1 MTRGIYFLCNDRLIS
16 MAIAFLNAFREYNP
30 KLPLCLIPYKDD
42 DIEELLGLS
51 ETYDFSV
58 FPDQGI
64 LDGCD
69 QISERI
75 SPRDQRF
82 RKLAI
87 WEGVFDQFIY
97 IDVDNLVLED
107 ISYLFDLLD
116 TYSFVL
122 CDSNVDGNDV
132 WSWDESIYSSGLLTE
147 AQIKFAANT
156 SLIVSS
162 RGKISLADLTRR
174 KQEIDAVIPYMQLRC
189 GEQSLLNYLIVTSG
203 FPSSSITD
211 LQKIDEGLKVGLG
224 YWAGSSSDSDI
235 EINALPGGKLELND
249 PSQRVTFI
257 HWSGLWQAGRFDHY
271 VRRILQLI
279 SMRRR
284 DKVVI
289 RWWFPYK
296 KFWLYYRYLRR

>member
-16 MAIAFLNAFREYNP
+16 LAIAFLNAFREHNP
-30 KLPLCLIPYKDD
+30 RLPLCLIPYKDD
-42 DIEELLGLS
+42 DIDELLSLS
-51 ETYDFSV
+51 GTYDFSV
-58 FPDQGI
+58 FPDQGV

-69 QISERI
+69 RI
-75 SPRDQRF
+75 SGRILPRDHRF

-122 CDSNVDGNDV
+122 CDSNIDGNEE
-132 WSWDESIYSSGLLTE
+132 WSWKESIYSSGLLTE

-162 RGKISLADLTRR
+162 RGKISLADLMRR
-174 KQEIDAVIPYMQLRC
+174 EQEIDAVVPHMKLAC
-189 GEQSLLNYLIVTSG
+189 GEQPLLNYLISTSRY
-203 FPSSSITD
+203 PSSSITE
-211 LQKIDEGLKVGLG
+211 LQKDDESSKIGLG
-224 YWAGSSSDSDI
+224 YWAGNSSDLDV
-235 EINALPGGKLELND
+235 EIKVLPGGKLALND

-257 HWSGLWQAGRFDHY
+257 HWSGLWQATRFDHY

-279 SMRRR
+279 SLRRR

-296 KFWLYYRYLRR
+296 KLWLYYRYLRG